1 MLRPG
6 QGVVLATL
14 ALLIVGVVM
23 VNSVWLARSVGDSAA
38 ALAAESAAGP
48 ITAASLL
55 WGRPTLYALLA
66 VSALLVGMLVPLQRL
81 EPRPA
86 NARPT
91 SIGGTPRGPRL
102 PIPLIVLSLVVFG
115 LLGAVYLPGIGK
127 EVNGASRWVE
137 IGSFSFQASEIA
149 KWAMPVLV
157 AWWCVAAGARIGEFR
172 RGFLLPIS
180 VLLLVSGIV
189 GVEDLGTAVLILAV
203 GVLVMAVAGVRIRHL
218 AVLVPVGGGAIVA
231 AILHSPYRIQRL
243 LAWRD
248 PFEDPQGIGYHIIQ
262 SLSAIAGGGI
272 AGRGLGQGIQK
283 FGYLPEATTDFVFA
297 IVCEELGLAGATL
310 VIALIVA
317 LLWSGLA
324 IVAPADARL
333 RPAPFQRL
341 LGLGILLTIGL
352 QALMNVLVVT
362 GLAPTKGIALPLVS
376 HGGTGWVLTAFS
388 LGMLISIER
397 TASRRNSIAAS
408 DAGTPV
414 DPTLADAIA

>member
-23 VNSVWLARSVGDSAA
+23 VNSVWLARSVGESAA
-38 ALAAESAAGP
+38 ALAEDPAAGP

-66 VSALLVGMLVPLQRL
+66 VLALAAGALMPLRVLEGRSSAFGGGNREADRIGRPPLAPVLLAIVML
-81 EPRPA
+81 
-86 NARPT
+86 
-91 SIGGTPRGPRL
+91 
-102 PIPLIVLSLVVFG
+102 G
-115 LLGAVYLPGIGK
+115 LLLAVYLPGIGK

-137 IGSFSFQASEIA
+137 IGAFSFQPSEIA
-149 KWAMPVLV
+149 KWTMPMLV
-157 AWWCVAAGARIGEFR
+157 AWWCVAAGPRLREFR
-172 RGFLLPIS
+172 RGFLPPMFA
-180 VLLLVSGIV
+180 LLLVAGIV

-203 GVLVMAVAGVRIRHL
+203 GVVVMAVAGVRLRHL
-218 AVLVPVGGGAIVA
+218 ALLVPVGGGAVAA
-231 AILHSPYRIQRL
+231 AILHSPYRVQRL

-262 SLSAIAGGGI
+262 SFSAIAGGGL

-297 IVCEELGLAGATL
+297 IVCEELGLAGAAL
-310 VIALIVA
+310 VVLLLVA

-324 IVAPADARL
+324 IVAPSDPRL
-333 RPAPFQRL
+333 RPPAFRRL
-341 LGLGILLTIGL
+341 LGLGILLTLGF

-376 HGGTGWVLTAFS
+376 HGGTGWILTAFS
-388 LGMLISIER
+388 LGILISIER
-397 TASRRNSIAAS
+397 AAIG
-408 DAGTPV
+408 DAAAAPPAEFTEDAVLV
-414 DPTLADAIA
+414 DAVA

>member
-14 ALLIVGVVM
+14 ALLIVGVIM
-23 VNSVWLARSVGDSAA
+23 VNSVWLARSVGESAA
-38 ALAAESAAGP
+38 ALADDPAAGP
-48 ITAASLL
+48 ITAANLL

-66 VSALLVGMLVPLQRL
+66 VLALVSGMFLPLRLIGGGRADACAVLPGGPVASARPPAALVALAISMLALL
-81 EPRPA
+81 A
-86 NARPT
+86 
-91 SIGGTPRGPRL
+91 
-102 PIPLIVLSLVVFG
+102 
-115 LLGAVYLPGIGK
+115 AVYLPGIGR

-137 IGSFSFQASEIA
+137 IGGFNFQPSEIA

-157 AWWCVAAGARIGEFR
+157 AWWCVASGPRIREFR
-172 RGFLLPIS
+172 RGFVPPMFA
-180 VLLLVSGIV
+180 LLLVAGIV
-189 GVEDLGTAVLILAV
+189 GVEDLGTAVLILGV
-203 GVLVMAVAGVRIRHL
+203 GVVVLAIAGVKLRHL
-218 AVLVPVGGGAIVA
+218 ALLIPVGGGAVAA

-297 IVCEELGLAGATL
+297 IVCEELGLAGAAI
-310 VIALIVA
+310 VVALLVA
-317 LLWSGLA
+317 LLWSGMA
-324 IVAPADARL
+324 IIAPSDARL
-333 RPAPFQRL
+333 RPPAFHRL
-341 LGLGILLTIGL
+341 LGLGILLTIGF

-388 LGMLISIER
+388 LGILISIER
-397 TASRRNSIAAS
+397 TARSAAENESEPPRIAAS
-408 DAGTPV
+408 PLLDAV
-414 DPTLADAIA
+414 A

>member
-14 ALLIVGVVM
+14 ALLIVGVIM

-38 ALAAESAAGP
+38 ELAADPAAGP
-48 ITAASLL
+48 IDATSLL
-55 WGRPTLYALLA
+55 WGRPTLYAAMAVLALLA
-66 VSALLVGMLVPLQRL
+66 GRLVPLSML
-81 EPRPA
+81 E
-86 NARPT
+86 
-91 SIGGTPRGPRL
+91 GRGPMESGRDESGSRDL
-102 PIPLIVLSLVVFG
+102 LRPHTLLVAVALAMLG

-137 IGSFSFQASEIA
+137 FGGFSFQPSEIA

-157 AWWCVAAGARIGEFR
+157 AWWCVSAGPRIREFR
-172 RGFLLPIS
+172 RGFLPPMLG
-180 VLLLVSGIV
+180 LLVVAGIV

-203 GVLVMAVAGVRIRHL
+203 GVVVMAVAGVRIRHL
-218 AVLVPVGGGAIVA
+218 AWLVPVGGGAVTA

-297 IVCEELGLAGATL
+297 IVCEELGLAGAAL
-310 VIALIVA
+310 VIALLLA
-317 LLWSGLA
+317 LLWSGLS
-324 IVAPADARL
+324 IIAPSDPRV
-333 RPAPFQRL
+333 RPEAFPRL
-341 LGLGILLTIGL
+341 LGLGILLTIGF
-352 QALMNVLVVT
+352 QAVMNVLVVT

-397 TASRRNSIAAS
+397 TAWRHASVAES
-408 DAGTPV
+408 DAGAPAGA
-414 DPTLADAIA
+414 TLPDAVA